1 MIELLKVSKSF
12 GDTNVL
18 KDFNAEFKDGQINFL
33 TGDSGKG
40 KSTVIRLILGL
51 ENPDKGIIKIEDS
64 CKFSVVFQENRL
76 FDKLSIEDNIGYIT
90 NNSLKI
96 NMIKALGLSEY
107 LGKPVCSLS
116 GGTKRR
122 VSVLRAL
129 CGDYDILLMDE
140 PFTGL
145 DENMKKQVMDAVM
158 EYSAGKTVIIATHD
172 KYAIEYMNKGN
183 NIIEVK

>member
-12 GDTNVL
+12 GDTHVL

-76 FDKLSIEDNIGYIT
+76 FED
-90 NNSLKI
+90 
-96 NMIKALGLSEY
+96 
-107 LGKPVCSLS
+107 
-116 GGTKRR
+116 
-122 VSVLRAL
+122 
-129 CGDYDILLMDE
+129 
-140 PFTGL
+140 
-145 DENMKKQVMDAVM
+145 
-158 EYSAGKTVIIATHD
+158 
-172 KYAIEYMNKGN
+172 
-183 NIIEVK
+183 